1 MDLERKP
8 EREQVRMVS
17 LYNIIVICLFI
28 YMLVMVVGRRVSATK
43 SGIAGGR
50 EATGSLGGNQSV
62 AQTGGVQTANR
73 VSARLTSDNV
83 TGDNEDSDS
92 SEWSS
97 TDVSENEDQ
106 DAGEY

>member
-1 MDLERKP
+1 
-8 EREQVRMVS
+8 
-17 LYNIIVICLFI
+17 
-28 YMLVMVVGRRVSATK
+28 MLVMIVRRHVSATK
-43 SGIAGGR
+43 PGIAGGN
-50 EATGSLGGNQSV
+50 EATGNLGGDQSV
-62 AQTGGVQTANR
+62 AQIGGVQTANL
-73 VSARLTSDNV
+73 VSTCGTGDNV

>member
-8 EREQVRMVS
+8 VKMVCIS
-17 LYNIIVICLFI
+17 HVSIIVIRLFIYI
-28 YMLVMVVGRRVSATK
+28 YMLVMIVGRHVSATK
-43 SGIAGGR
+43 SGIAGGN
-50 EATGSLGGNQSV
+50 EATGNLGGDQSV
-62 AQTGGVQTANR
+62 AQIGGVQTANL
-73 VSARLTSDNV
+73 VSTCGTGDNV

>member
-1 MDLERKP
+1 
-8 EREQVRMVS
+8 
-17 LYNIIVICLFI
+17 
-28 YMLVMVVGRRVSATK
+28 MLVMIVGRRVSATK
-43 SGIAGGR
+43 SEIADGS
-50 EATGSLGGNQSV
+50 EATGNLGADQSV
-62 AQTGGVQTANR
+62 PQTGGVQTANR
-73 VSARLTSDNV
+73 VSICGTGDNV